1 MNLKPLARLNLK
13 APLPTGR
20 KRLMNQIDE
29 LFVWVDGEGEVWE
42 SQDREAKIG
51 LRKCDPALA
60 RTLLESARKK

>member
-1 MNLKPLARLNLK
+1 
-13 APLPTGR
+13 
-20 KRLMNQIDE
+20 MNQIDE